1 MNHEQSDERDHV
13 DALLAQWAR
22 ERPDLD
28 CWPMAIF
35 GRVARMAALAGR
47 DIDEGIKEQG
57 LASGEFDVLATLR
70 RAGEPLTPTALY
82 QSTMLTSGAMTAR
95 LDKLERQGWIARQPS
110 PCDRRSL
117 LVALTDEGRAVID
130 KAVAAHVHNEWR
142 LLDPLSETEQ
152 RQLADLLRRWLRAYE

>member
-1 MNHEQSDERDHV
+1 MATPNFFQQAKQAMELRSQMKKIQKQLESQTTDYENAGVKVTARGDMTIAAIKISPEVV
-13 DALLAQWAR
+13 D
-22 ERPDLD
+22 
-28 CWPMAIF
+28 I
-35 GRVARMAALAGR
+35 
-47 DIDEGIKEQG
+47 
-57 LASGEFDVLATLR
+57 T
-70 RAGEPLTPTALY
+70 
-82 QSTMLTSGAMTAR
+82 R

-142 LLDPLSETEQ
+142 LLDPLSEAEQ